1 MTVIAVTSLKGGV
14 GKTTGSVYLATIAA
28 TRSIPT
34 LLVDANPDGSAAS
47 WIEAATGEGW
57 ISALPVVDAPSE
69 RLLVRTL
76 APASGPDEVIV
87 VDTPPNNEALTRLAI
102 VHADA
107 VVIATKA
114 GGIEVDRVVA
124 TLRLIPEGK
133 RHGIVICAAPTRSN
147 VLAMTVEGWREVGT
161 PIWGIVPHRV
171 GISAAMTA
179 PLHRTGLVAYGGVLD
194 TALNLQEA
202 TR

>member
-14 GKTTGSVYLATIAA
+14 GKTTSAVYLAAVAA
-28 TRSIPT
+28 GRSIPT

-47 WIEAATGEGW
+47 WIEAAAGEGW
-57 ISALPVVDAPSE
+57 VSELPVVDAPSE

-76 APASGPDEVIV
+76 EPASGPDEIII

-102 VHADA
+102 EHADA

-114 GGIEVDRVVA
+114 GGIEVDRVMA
-124 TLRLIPEGK
+124 TLRLLPGDK

-147 VLAMTVEGWREVGT
+147 VLAMTVEGWREVGI
-161 PIWGIVPHRV
+161 PIWGVVPHRV

-179 PLHRTGLVAYGGVLD
+179 PLHRTGLVAYGDVLD
-194 TALNLQEA
+194 TALASQEVHS
-202 TR
+202 